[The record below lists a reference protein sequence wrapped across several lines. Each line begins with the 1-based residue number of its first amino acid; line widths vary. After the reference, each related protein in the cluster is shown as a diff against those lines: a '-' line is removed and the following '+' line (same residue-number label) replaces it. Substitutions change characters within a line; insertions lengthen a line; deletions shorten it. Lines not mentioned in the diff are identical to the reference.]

1 MVNQHSSMYN
11 LASAIYSPQI
21 VDAKQVGGH
30 GRWHYIAYAFYY
42 QLVRAA
48 MLVKSDIFLHVRQ
61 SVRIERIR
69 LFIRL
74 SDVAKMSCR
83 TMNVRC
89 HFLLMMT
96 LNHALQCNDIF
107 VNETARSVETTR
119 VFNEVRH
126 VSRACG
132 KQLIVHQR
140 IRPNPN
146 EASLT
151 TAEIIAGRGYPVEI
165 HSVTTSDGYIL
176 ELHRIPYGKG
186 QKMASTASRRP
197 VFLQHG
203 ILTTDNV
210 WLINQNGLGFVLAD
224 AGYDVWMGNARGN
237 TYSRRHVKLD
247 PSKEEYWNFSFDEMG
262 NYDIPAVINFVLAK
276 TGSQKIS
283 YIGHS
288 MGCTMFFICM
298 SLHPE
303 LNEKIDVMIAL
314 APAVSMAESTAPLAV
329 YQAPFAEQIKFV
341 FDLIGVRAYEP
352 VDTFCNNLRKQYCGP
367 NLFLR
372 YSLCRNT
379 IFSSS
384 DDEYH
389 AFDLNILPIIDGHNP
404 AGTSVKTAVHYA
416 QNYMTGQT
424 FQRYDFGHRENLL
437 RYGQTTPPTYDLSKV
452 TCNVFIFWGQ
462 RDKVSAPKDIAW
474 LANKLGNL
482 KASIMIEDPLW
493 NHLSF
498 LFSSDAKRLVYDKL
512 IPLLPLPTS

>member
-1 MVNQHSSMYN
+1 MLSDPSGFFVLRNLLHYGCNITISLVCNGCRKMVNQDSSMYN

-30 GRWHYIAYAFYY
+30 GRWYYIAYAFYY

-89 HFLLMMT
+89 YFLLMMT
-96 LNHALQCNDIF
+96 LNYALQCNDIF
-107 VNETARSVETTR
+107 VNEAARSVETTR
-119 VFNEVRH
+119 VLNKVRH
-126 VSRACG
+126 VSRASG

-197 VFLQHG
+197 IFLQHG

-247 PSKEEYWNFSFDEMG
+247 PSKEEYWNFS
-262 NYDIPAVINFVLAK
+262 
-276 TGSQKIS
+276 
-283 YIGHS
+283 
-288 MGCTMFFICM
+288 
-298 SLHPE
+298 
-303 LNEKIDVMIAL
+303 
-314 APAVSMAESTAPLAV
+314 
-329 YQAPFAEQIKFV
+329 
-341 FDLIGVRAYEP
+341 
-352 VDTFCNNLRKQYCGP
+352 
-367 NLFLR
+367 
-372 YSLCRNT
+372 
-379 IFSSS
+379 
-384 DDEYH
+384 
-389 AFDLNILPIIDGHNP
+389 
-404 AGTSVKTAVHYA
+404 
-416 QNYMTGQT
+416 
-424 FQRYDFGHRENLL
+424 
-437 RYGQTTPPTYDLSKV
+437 
-452 TCNVFIFWGQ
+452 
-462 RDKVSAPKDIAW
+462 
-474 LANKLGNL
+474 
-482 KASIMIEDPLW
+482 
-493 NHLSF
+493 
-498 LFSSDAKRLVYDKL
+498 
-512 IPLLPLPTS
+512 